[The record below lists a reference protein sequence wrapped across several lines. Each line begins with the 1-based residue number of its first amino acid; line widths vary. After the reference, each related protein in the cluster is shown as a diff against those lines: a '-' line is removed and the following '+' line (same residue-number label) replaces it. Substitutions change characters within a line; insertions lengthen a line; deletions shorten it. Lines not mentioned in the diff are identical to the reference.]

1 MNAVNAMNAVNETSA
16 APDTG
21 PDRRLTDFL
30 VVLLRHPLC
39 RPLAALAILL
49 LIDLFAIPGFF
60 RLEVKDGHLY
70 GSVIDIVNRAAPL
83 MLAALG
89 MTLVIATRGIDISVG
104 AVVAIAG
111 TVAAMLIGGTMVV
124 HNGVPEYVSRIPMIW
139 ALCAAMGAALLC
151 GAWNGLLV
159 ATLGLQPIIAT
170 LILMVAGRGL
180 AQLLTD
186 GQIVTVYY
194 KPFFFL
200 GSGYL
205 FGVPFSLFIVAAV
218 FLVVALLMRK
228 TALGLFIQAVG
239 INPVAARLAG
249 VKTAALLFFVYIFC
263 SACAG
268 MAGLMISANIKSAD
282 ANNAGLLLELD
293 AILAVTLGGTSLG
306 GGKFSLPGSIIGAL
320 IIQTLTYTI
329 YSLGVPPEVNMVVK
343 SVVVFL
349 VCLSQSP
356 EFKQLWL
363 RAFPHKSSSAAPS
376 SAPSSASSSAL
387 SPTNTPS

>member
-1 MNAVNAMNAVNETSA
+1 LNVQVESTSPA
-16 APDTG
+16 LKAQREPAPALDW
-21 PDRRLTDFL
+21 
-30 VVLLRHPLC
+30 LRHPVA

-49 LIDLFAIPGFF
+49 LIDLVMIPGFF
-60 RLEVKDGHLY
+60 HLEIKDGHLY

-83 MLAALG
+83 MLTALG

-104 AVVAIAG
+104 AVVALSG
-111 TVAAMLIGGTMVV
+111 TVAAMLIGGTMVIN
-124 HNGVPEYVSRIPMIW
+124 NGVPEYVSNIPMVW

-159 ATLGLQPIIAT
+159 AKLGLQPIVAT

-205 FGVPFSLFIVAAV
+205 LGLPFSLFIVAMV
-218 FLVVALLMRK
+218 FIVTALLMRK
-228 TALGLFIQAVG
+228 TALGLFIQSVG

-249 VKTAALLFFVYIFC
+249 VRTAALIFFVYLFC

-268 MAGLMISANIKSAD
+268 LAGLMVSANIKSAD

-306 GGKFSLPGSIIGAL
+306 GGKFSLVGSMIGAL

-343 SVVVFL
+343 AVVVFL
-349 VCLSQSP
+349 VCLSQSD
-356 EFKQLWL
+356 EFKQMFKRGG
-363 RAFPHKSSSAAPS
+363 RA
-376 SAPSSASSSAL
+376 
-387 SPTNTPS
+387 

>member
-1 MNAVNAMNAVNETSA
+1 MNSNLVSGQDKNDA
-16 APDTG
+16 AG
-21 PDRRLTDFL
+21 WR
-30 VVLLRHPLC
+30 VLQGLRHPLA
-39 RPLAALAILL
+39 RPLGALAVLL
-49 LIDLFAIPGFF
+49 LIDFFMIPGFF
-60 RLEVKDGHLY
+60 RIELKDGHLY

-104 AVVAIAG
+104 AVVAISG
-111 TVAAMLIGGTMVV
+111 TVAAMLIGGTMVMN
-124 HNGVPEYVSRIPMIW
+124 NGVQEYASNIPMGW
-139 ALCAAMGAALLC
+139 AIAAAMGAAILC

-180 AQLLTD
+180 AQLMTD
-186 GQIVTVYY
+186 GQIITVYY
-194 KPFFFL
+194 KPFFYL

-205 FGVPFSLFIVAAV
+205 FGLPFSLFIVAGM
-218 FLVVALLMRK
+218 FVVLALLMRK
-228 TALGLFIQAVG
+228 TALGLFIQSVG
-239 INPVAARLAG
+239 INPVASRLAG
-249 VKTAALLFFVYIFC
+249 IRTAALIFFVYIFC

-293 AILAVTLGGTSLG
+293 AILAVTLGGTSLA
-306 GGKFSLPGSIIGAL
+306 GGKFSLVGSVIGAL
-320 IIQTLTYTI
+320 IIQALTYTI

-356 EFKQLWL
+356 EFRRL
-363 RAFPHKSSSAAPS
+363 RLFKSGNQA
-376 SAPSSASSSAL
+376 
-387 SPTNTPS
+387 

>member
-1 MNAVNAMNAVNETSA
+1 MSA
-16 APDTG
+16 SMDSKLI
-21 PDRRLTDFL
+21 PDRAATGGAPALTA
-30 VVLLRHPLC
+30 LLHHPLV
-39 RPLAALAILL
+39 RPLAALALLL
-49 LIDLFAIPGFF
+49 LIDFLLVPGFF
-60 RLEVKDGHLY
+60 KLEIKDGHLY
-70 GSVIDIVNRAAPL
+70 GALIDIINRAAPL

-89 MTLVIATRGIDISVG
+89 MTLVIATRGVDISVG
-104 AVVAIAG
+104 AVVAISGA
-111 TVAAMLIGGTMVV
+111 VASILIGGKMVV
-124 HNGVPEYVSRIPMIW
+124 VDGVSQYVSNVPMVW

-159 ATLGLQPIIAT
+159 AGLGLQPIIAT

-200 GSGYL
+200 GGGYL
-205 FGVPFSLFIVAAV
+205 FGLPFSLYIAGGM
-218 FLVVALLMRK
+218 FLLLALLMRK
-228 TALGLFIQAVG
+228 TALGLFIQSVG
-239 INPVAARLAG
+239 INPVASRLAG
-249 VKTAALLFFVYIFC
+249 IRTAALIFFVYMFC

-268 MAGLMISANIKSAD
+268 LAGLMIASNIKSAD

-293 AILAVTLGGTSLG
+293 AILAVTLGGTSLA
-306 GGKFSLPGSIIGAL
+306 GGKFSLVGSVIGAL

-343 SVVVFL
+343 SIVVFL

-356 EFKQLWL
+356 EFRRML
-363 RAFPHKSSSAAPS
+363 RMSKS
-376 SAPSSASSSAL
+376 
-387 SPTNTPS
+387 

>member
-1 MNAVNAMNAVNETSA
+1 MNAPMTPTVDKPAESA
-16 APDTG
+16 PLRT
-21 PDRRLTDFL
+21 
-30 VVLLRHPLC
+30 VLLQHPLL
-39 RPLAALAILL
+39 RPVGALLVLLALDALLV
-49 LIDLFAIPGFF
+49 PGFF
-60 RLEVKDGHLY
+60 RLEIKDGHLY
-70 GSVIDIVNRAAPL
+70 GALVDILNRAAPL

-104 AVVAIAG
+104 AVVALSG

-124 HNGVPEYVSRIPMIW
+124 NNGVPEYVANTPMAT
-139 ALCAAMGAALLC
+139 ALLAAFGVALLC
-151 GAWNGLLV
+151 GLWNGVLV
-159 ATLGLQPIIAT
+159 AGIKLQPIVAT

-194 KPFFFL
+194 QPYFFL

-205 FGVPFSLFIVAAV
+205 LGLPFSLYVVAAV
-218 FLVVALLMRK
+218 FIATMLLTKK

-249 VKTAALLFFVYIFC
+249 LRTASLIIFVYVFC

-268 MAGLMISANIKSAD
+268 LAGLLVTSNIKSAD

-293 AILAVTLGGTSLG
+293 AILAVTLGGTSLA
-306 GGKFSLPGSIIGAL
+306 GGKFSLAGSMIGAL
-320 IIQTLTYTI
+320 IIQTLTWTI

-343 SVVVFL
+343 ALVVFV
-349 VCLSQSP
+349 VCISQSG
-356 EFKQLWL
+356 EFRQLL
-363 RAFPHKSSSAAPS
+363 KRRAA
-376 SAPSSASSSAL
+376 
-387 SPTNTPS
+387 

>member
-1 MNAVNAMNAVNETSA
+1 MSA
-16 APDTG
+16 AQLKPADPPRASRAPADAKPRAG
-21 PDRRLTDFL
+21 SGS
-30 VVLLRHPLC
+30 LLAHPLAK
-39 RPLAALAILL
+39 PLLALATLL
-49 LIDLFAIPGFF
+49 LLDLIFIPGFF
-60 RLEVKDGHLY
+60 TLEVRDGHLY
-70 GSVIDIVNRAAPL
+70 GPLIDIVNRAAPL

-104 AVVAIAG
+104 AVVALSG
-111 TVAAMLIGGTMVV
+111 TMAAMLIGGTMVV
-124 HNGVPEYVSRIPMIW
+124 NNGVPEYVANTPM
-139 ALCAAMGAALLC
+139 ALALAAALGAAVLC

-159 ATLGLQPIIAT
+159 AGLKLQPIVAT

-194 KPFFFL
+194 QPFFFL

-205 FGVPFSLFIVAAV
+205 LGLPFALWVVAAV
-218 FLVVALLMRK
+218 LLVVGLLLKK

-249 VKTAALLFFVYIFC
+249 VRTATLIFFVYLFC

-268 MAGLMISANIKSAD
+268 LAGLMIASNIKSAD

-293 AILAVTLGGTSLG
+293 AILAVTLGGTSLA
-306 GGKFSLPGSIIGAL
+306 GGKFSLAGSMIGAL

-343 SVVVFL
+343 SLVVFA
-349 VCLSQSP
+349 VCLSQSSG
-356 EFKQLWL
+356 FKKLWKG
-363 RAFPHKSSSAAPS
+363 RA
-376 SAPSSASSSAL
+376 
-387 SPTNTPS
+387 

>member
-1 MNAVNAMNAVNETSA
+1 MTAPQPQSLAPEQVAAAASPRPSA
-16 APDTG
+16 SG
-21 PDRRLTDFL
+21 
-30 VVLLRHPLC
+30 LLRHELAKPLLA
-39 RPLAALAILL
+39 LAALLILDL
-49 LIDLFAIPGFF
+49 LFVPGFF
-60 RLEVKDGHLY
+60 TLQVQGGHLY
-70 GSVIDIVNRAAPL
+70 GPLIDIVNRAAPL

-104 AVVAIAG
+104 AVVALSG
-111 TVAAMLIGGTMVV
+111 TMAAMLIGGTMVIN
-124 HNGVPEYVSRIPMIW
+124 NGVPEYVANTPM
-139 ALCAAMGAALLC
+139 ALALAAALGAAVLC

-159 ATLGLQPIIAT
+159 AGLKLQPIVAT

-194 KPFFFL
+194 QPFFFL

-205 FGVPFSLFIVAAV
+205 LGIPFALWVVAAV
-218 FLVVALLMRK
+218 LLVVGLLLKK

-249 VKTAALLFFVYIFC
+249 LRTATLITFVYVFC

-268 MAGLMISANIKSAD
+268 MAGMLITSNIKSAD
-282 ANNAGLLLELD
+282 ANNAGALLELD
-293 AILAVTLGGTSLG
+293 AILAVTLGGTSLA
-306 GGKFSLPGSIIGAL
+306 GGKFSLVGSMIGAL

-343 SVVVFL
+343 SIVVFA
-349 VCLSQSP
+349 VCISQSS
-356 EFKQLWL
+356 EFRNIL
-363 RAFPHKSSSAAPS
+363 RRSA
-376 SAPSSASSSAL
+376 
-387 SPTNTPS
+387 

>member
-1 MNAVNAMNAVNETSA
+1 MSVNAARDVPA
-16 APDTG
+16 APAAAPVLPPAPVPAPRAADAWHS
-21 PDRRLTDFL
+21 
-30 VVLLRHPLC
+30 LLRHPLC
-39 RPLAALAILL
+39 RPLAALAFLL
-49 LIDLFAIPGFF
+49 LIDLVAIPGFF
-60 RLEVKDGHLY
+60 RLEFKDGHLY

-83 MLAALG
+83 MLTALG

-104 AVVAIAG
+104 AVVAISG

-124 HNGVPEYVSRIPMIW
+124 HHGVPEYVSRIPMAW
-139 ALCAAMGAALLC
+139 ALCAALAAALLC

-205 FGVPFSLFIVAAV
+205 LGLPFSLFIVAAV
-218 FLVVALLMRK
+218 LLAVALLMRR

-249 VKTAALLFFVYIFC
+249 VKTAALLYFVYIFC

-293 AILAVTLGGTSLG
+293 AILAVTLGGTSLA
-306 GGKFSLPGSIIGAL
+306 GGKFSLPGSVIGAL

-356 EFKQLWL
+356 EFKQMRL
-363 RAFPHKSSSAAPS
+363 RAFPRK
-376 SAPSSASSSAL
+376 PSSASSL
-387 SPTNTPS
+387 PS